1 MKGAEIAMNV
11 YTEAGTPLTLADP
24 PIGKGGEGAI
34 YRIDG
39 NPGRVAKIYLDPA
52 DAASRRNKIEAMASI
67 SDLFQENG
75 PLGTIAWPLGALYA
89 DPGAASFVGFG
100 MRTVSTPIT
109 IDSLYEYPADPDANF
124 SMLDKLCVIESVAA
138 LTDQAHKAGQVIGDY
153 NDNNVAVL
161 PGCRAALVDAD
172 SFHATIGGKTYPCAV
187 CMPGYAA
194 PEVLRNMH
202 GFATYED
209 CTKETFTQKT
219 DDWALAVH
227 VFRTLFNGAHPYHC
241 LPIPNANG
249 SLPSVLPI
257 DKRVE
262 RGETPFFTAVPG
274 VKLPPFTPD
283 ADMLPPYLHA
293 LFERAFVA
301 GHADPSRRPSAA
313 EWQQAIARYK
323 GDVRQRCCN
332 QAHWYW
338 EQRPSCPYCEAD
350 ARAAKALRSIGA
362 ARSPHAAPK
371 PAASGAA
378 QRSAHAA
385 AIVPRTA
392 STGGAAARP
401 ANAGAAAAAAP
412 AAAFTSLHLSK
423 GAYWTITLL
432 LSLAVVVAAGWIT
445 PAAGAVYLLL
455 FGAYDPWMQ
464 GAVAVSG
471 IAGTCLY
478 NSLRA
483 DSDSPKHYVLATLSS
498 LAGIVAAALALCL
511 LGMLVSFVV
520 SVITTVLVA
529 VFIVAILIGLLNS

>member
-1 MKGAEIAMNV
+1 M
-11 YTEAGTPLTLADP
+11 
-24 PIGKGGEGAI
+24 
-34 YRIDG
+34 
-39 NPGRVAKIYLDPA
+39 
-52 DAASRRNKIEAMASI
+52 
-67 SDLFQENG
+67 
-75 PLGTIAWPLGALYA
+75 
-89 DPGAASFVGFG
+89 
-100 MRTVSTPIT
+100 
-109 IDSLYEYPADPDANF
+109 
-124 SMLDKLCVIESVAA
+124 
-138 LTDQAHKAGQVIGDY
+138 IGDY

-283 ADMLPPYLHA
+283 ADMLPPYLRA
-293 LFERAFVA
+293 LFGAPRRRAPIPPA
-301 GHADPSRRPSAA
+301 ASAA
-313 EWQQAIARYK
+313 EWQQAIA
-323 GDVRQRCCN
+323 VQRRRAATHCN
-332 QAHWYW
+332 QAH
-338 EQRPSCPYCEAD
+338 CTGAKPYRLLRSD
-350 ARAAKALRSIGA
+350 ARAARPSGVGA

-378 QRSAHAA
+378 AAAHAA
-385 AIVPRTA
+385 AMVPRTA
-392 STGGAAARP
+392 STGGAAHP

-423 GAYWTITLL
+423 GRI
-432 LSLAVVVAAGWIT
+432 G
-445 PAAGAVYLLL
+445 
-455 FGAYDPWMQ
+455 
-464 GAVAVSG
+464 
-471 IAGTCLY
+471 
-478 NSLRA
+478 R
-483 DSDSPKHYVLATLSS
+483 SPF
-498 LAGIVAAALALCL
+498 C
-511 LGMLVSFVV
+511 
-520 SVITTVLVA
+520 
-529 VFIVAILIGLLNS
+529 